1 MGSWISNIS
10 IRKNGNISMDDVAG
24 YLSQM
29 ASERQYEPAASEEEA
44 DGAFA
49 IIADE
54 NAQWFTICSDL
65 ISLEDPELFP
75 EIATPMSARL
85 HTDVLG
91 IACFDSDYLYLNLI
105 NAEDQTDAW
114 IGIGSAAGLDIK
126 RRSGLKA
133 WKKKVADFPAFS
145 ACAKQAYIC
154 TEEFLVDA
162 EPCLGLPAAQSSV
175 VYEYLKD
182 LGLDKNARYLYFK
195 LPDEMKNKEP
205 TKLVPFMYDLMPC
218 SLDKPTVV
226 NGLNIGSESRGM
238 SVYFLGPYVESE
250 EITFSDVCFV
260 KFKNNQV
267 DINPFELK
275 KMQLADGQWVYYYHD
290 PGFRIPPKV
299 DDRLPQSKQMR
310 VEFERSIGVRFIPHG
325 NPRKLLDIT
334 VALVPDKNPQGQ
346 TSWNVW
352 RGWGSKKAFIDR
364 YNQIQDQFR
373 EQCPSPNMARSHLRE
388 EDFE

>member
-114 IGIGSAAGLDIK
+114 IGIGSAAGLGIK

-162 EPCLGLPAAQSSV
+162 EPCLGLPTLQSAASF
-175 VYEYLKD
+175 EYLKD
-182 LGLDKNARYLYFK
+182 PERKEKTTYYYFK
-195 LPDEMKNKEP
+195 QRDDAQDRKSAQFALYCMHVGLPC
-205 TKLVPFMYDLMPC
+205 LVERESDVSVISEGPE
-218 SLDKPTVV
+218 SK
-226 NGLNIGSESRGM
+226 GLSI
-238 SVYFLGPYVESE
+238 YFLGPYVEKD
-250 EITFSDVCFV
+250 EITFSNVRLGNWRAFAP
-260 KFKNNQV
+260 
-267 DINPFELK
+267 IELTK
-275 KMQLADGQWVYYYHD
+275 EQLPDGQWAYAYHD
-290 PGFRIPPKV
+290 PEFKIPPMV
-299 DDRLPQSKQMR
+299 PNRLRKEKRAHLEMEQH
-310 VEFERSIGVRFIPHG
+310 ITVRFVPHG
-325 NPRKLLDIT
+325 NSRQTLDIT
-334 VALVPDKNPQGQ
+334 VVFVPDQNPSGQ
-346 TSWNVW
+346 ASWTVW
-352 RGWGSKKAFIDR
+352 HPWGSKKAFIEFHNKLWKR
-364 YNQIQDQFR
+364 VRAIEERPENCLPF
-373 EQCPSPNMARSHLRE
+373 LRE
-388 EDFE
+388 EDFD